1 MDIVQ
6 VLFLAIIGALIG
18 WLTNWIAIKLI
29 FKPRYPY
36 RIPVLNITI
45 QGLLPMR
52 KAELARSIG
61 HTVERELLPPET
73 LLRRVEEM
81 KLKEKIETAFSGIV
95 QERLAE
101 KLKVIPASLRQ
112 GIINYL
118 HDLSTAELDRH
129 LDRFIIQL
137 QENFVNESNLGK
149 IVEEQI
155 NQFEVDRLEEL
166 VFRIVAKE
174 LKHIEI
180 LGGVLGF
187 IIGLIQ
193 AFAIMLM

>member
-95 QERLAE
+95 QERLTE

-155 NQFEVDRLEEL
+155 NQFDVDRLEEL

>member
-1 MDIVQ
+1 
-6 VLFLAIIGALIG
+6 
-18 WLTNWIAIKLI
+18 
-29 FKPRYPY
+29 
-36 RIPVLNITI
+36 
-45 QGLLPMR
+45 MR

-61 HTVERELLPPET
+61 QTVERELLPPET

-81 KLKEKIETAFSGIV
+81 QLKEKIETAFSGIV

-101 KLKVIPASLRQ
+101 KLKVIPISLRQ

-118 HDLSTAELDRH
+118 HDLSTAELDKH
-129 LDRFIIQL
+129 LDRLIIQL
-137 QENFVNESNLGK
+137 QENFVNESNLGI
-149 IVEEQI
+149 IVEQQI
-155 NQFEVDRLEEL
+155 NQFEMDRLEDL

-193 AFAIMLM
+193 AFVILVM